1 MWTSSKLEEEEER
14 EEEEFDKLSIS
25 SLSYLYESRVSLND
39 KDEEKSSLSS
49 S

>member
-1 MWTSSKLEEEEER
+1 MNVLKMEEEER
-14 EEEEFDKLSIS
+14 EEEEFDKRSIS
-25 SLSYLYESRVSLND
+25 SLSYLYESQVPND